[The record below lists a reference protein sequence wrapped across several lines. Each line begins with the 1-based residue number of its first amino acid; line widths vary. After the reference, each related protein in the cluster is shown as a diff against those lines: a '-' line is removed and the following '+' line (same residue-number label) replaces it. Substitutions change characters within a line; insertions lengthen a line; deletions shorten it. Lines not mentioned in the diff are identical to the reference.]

1 MKLNLAAMSIF
12 IGSVSAQGT
21 GIPTSKPT
29 SKPTSSKANKPSSMM
44 MSGKSGK
51 GGKDGAK

>member
-12 IGSVSAQGT
+12 IGAVSAST
-21 GIPTSKPT
+21 VIPTSKPT

-51 GGKDGAK
+51 GGKAGAK